1 MRTAVAL
8 GLVLVSAIAGCAEST
23 PPPQTA
29 SDPNVMAAEDP
40 GHNRTTPTWPYEASK
55 PSSPGDLM
63 PKTAVSDPD
72 PMAAAGAKTT
82 APLGDGEI
90 LGVLMAANK
99 GEVMMAEIALSKG
112 KSDAV
117 KEFATM
123 MKQHHQDGVTKTKG
137 VAQKTKIAVAESDVS
152 THLQREV
159 SEMAEAMKTK
169 KGAELDAAYMDAQV
183 KAHKSVLATI
193 DDRLT
198 PSAQNSQIAA
208 LVHDTKRT
216 VEAHLNRAVD
226 VDRKVGSSIS
236 LLTPKQAQRTAVR

>member
-23 PPPQTA
+23 PPPQSSA
-29 SDPNVMAAEDP
+29 DPNVMASEDP
-40 GHNRTTPTWPYEASK
+40 NHNQTAPAWPARASQ
-55 PSSPGDLM
+55 PSTGDLM
-63 PKTAVSDPD
+63 PKTAVSDPE
-72 PMAAAGAKTT
+72 PASAAGAKTT
-82 APLGDGEI
+82 APLSDGEI

-112 KSDAV
+112 TSDAV

-159 SEMAEAMKTK
+159 SDMAEAMKTK
-169 KGAELDAAYMDAQV
+169 RGAELDAAYMDAQV
-183 KAHKSVLATI
+183 KAHKSVLQTI

-198 PSAQNSQIAA
+198 PSAQNTQIAT
-208 LVHDTKRT
+208 LVHDTKRI
-216 VEAHLNRAVD
+216 VEAHLNRAID
-226 VDRKVGSSIS
+226 VDKKVGNSIS